1 MKWALIGGRNWQ
13 YFCEV
18 LVLREEIA
26 NGFIYG
32 VQRFISATKKLE
44 MEYGKKA
51 TYFFQAIL
59 AYGPRNKFFFLSG
72 GKFADAILDGILTAI
87 SQN

>member
-1 MKWALIGGRNWQ
+1 MKYALIGGRNWQ
-13 YFCEV
+13 YFSEV

-59 AYGPRNKFFFLSG
+59 AYGPRNKFFFYQEGNLQTQ
-72 GKFADAILDGILTAI
+72 FLMVF
-87 SQN
+87 